1 MKTRVLKKLIVEL
14 CLIICLGLILL
25 PFGFAVPGQRQIV
38 LLDREPFY
46 SPPSISLQTGQ
57 TVRWQN
63 QSMQPHTIT
72 HDGCSRGGKCAF
84 HSGHL
89 HPGEQF
95 SVRDLTA
102 GTYYYHCNIH
112 PFMRGLIVVGRKPL
126 QNFSTTEL

>member
-1 MKTRVLKKLIVEL
+1 MKNCVLKKLIVGL
-14 CLIICLGLILL
+14 CLILCSGFILTL
-25 PFGFAVPGQRQIV
+25 SVFAIPGQRQIA
-38 LLDREPFY
+38 LLDRDPFY

-84 HSGHL
+84 DSGHL
-89 HPGEQF
+89 HPGEKF
-95 SVRDLTA
+95 SVRDLMP
-102 GTYYYHCNIH
+102 GIYPYHCNIH
-112 PFMRGLIVVGRKPL
+112 PFMRGVIVIDRKPM